1 MQRFC
6 GCEGS
11 GSVSEKNFTTH
22 AILRYI
28 GVITRVQM
36 GEFIEI
42 GSGGFPLELMSG
54 LFCAIALGLFALLQP
69 ASDDDDSNGGG
80 GGGLMQPIA

>member
-1 MQRFC
+1 
-6 GCEGS
+6 
-11 GSVSEKNFTTH
+11 
-22 AILRYI
+22 
-28 GVITRVQM
+28 M

-42 GSGGFPLELMSG
+42 GSNGFPLEVISG

-80 GGGLMQPIA
+80 GGGMMQPIA

>member
-1 MQRFC
+1 
-6 GCEGS
+6 
-11 GSVSEKNFTTH
+11 
-22 AILRYI
+22 
-28 GVITRVQM
+28 M

-42 GSGGFPLELMSG
+42 GSNAFPVELLSG
-54 LFCAIALGLFALLQP
+54 LFCAVALGLFALLQP

>member
-1 MQRFC
+1 M
-6 GCEGS
+6 
-11 GSVSEKNFTTH
+11 VSEKNFTNY

-28 GVITRVQM
+28 GQVKKIQM

-42 GSGGFPLELMSG
+42 SSNGFPLEIMSG

-80 GGGLMQPIA
+80 GGGMMQPIV